1 MQYKAIGDNPN
12 INYAIVGNKNLYET
26 LERNLGGKM
35 CLHKIRIYYLVL
47 QKIFFEKVFRNFI

>member
-26 LERNLGGKM
+26 LRRNLGGKM

-47 QKIFFEKVFRNFI
+47 QKIF